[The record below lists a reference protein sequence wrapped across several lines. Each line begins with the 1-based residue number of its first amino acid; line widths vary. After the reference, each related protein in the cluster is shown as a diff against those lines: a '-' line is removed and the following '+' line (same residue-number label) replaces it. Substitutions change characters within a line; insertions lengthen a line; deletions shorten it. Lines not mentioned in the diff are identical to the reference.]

1 MCRKLIAG
9 LAGLLAFLGA
19 AIAAEEALTIPRQ
32 TPYTIA
38 RRMLV
43 AWGYQPFEV
52 PARRRKCAAGR
63 ADICAAYYEAE
74 VCGDQGLAKC
84 VFLWTRGATAIEVHS
99 TGETELVVDRV
110 RCRRGC
116 Q

>member
-1 MCRKLIAG
+1 MSRKLFAG
-9 LAGLLAFLGA
+9 LSGLFAFLGI

-43 AWGYQPFEV
+43 AWGYQPSEV
-52 PARRRKCAAGR
+52 PAQKRKCAAGR
-63 ADICAAYYEAE
+63 TDICAAYYEAE
-74 VCGDQGLAKC
+74 ICADDRLAKC
-84 VFLWTRGATAIEVHS
+84 VFLWTRGAAAIEVHS
-99 TGETELVVDRV
+99 TGATELVVDRV